1 MLTIVI
7 PGIELYDEA
16 KEEFASSDDF
26 VLELEHSLFS
36 MSKWESSFEK
46 PFLANEEKTTKEIF
60 AYIKAMSLI
69 PDVPDEIYHRL
80 TRDNVAAI
88 NEYINSKQ
96 TATWFNEK
104 KQPQP
109 KSRETITTELIY
121 YWMVSFNIPFECQH
135 WHLNRLLTL
144 IKIFS
149 VKNADPKKKLSR
161 SELAARNREL
171 NAQRRAQLG
180 TRG

>member
-7 PGIELYDEA
+7 PGTELYDEVN
-16 KEEFASSDDF
+16 EEFASSDD
-26 VLELEHSLFS
+26 VELDLEHSLFS
-36 MSKWESSFEK
+36 MSKWESAFEK
-46 PFLANEEKTTKEIF
+46 PFLADEEKTNKEIF
-60 AYIKAMSLI
+60 AYIKAMTITSK
-69 PDVPDEIYHRL
+69 VSDEVYYRL
-80 TRDNVAAI
+80 TKENVASI

-96 TATWFNEK
+96 TATWFSEK
-104 KQPQP
+104 NHPS
-109 KSRETITTELIY
+109 KSREVITTELIY
-121 YWMVSFNIPFECQH
+121 YWMISFNIPMECQH

-149 VKNADPKKKLSR
+149 IKNADPKKKLSR
-161 SELAARNREL
+161 GELAARNREL